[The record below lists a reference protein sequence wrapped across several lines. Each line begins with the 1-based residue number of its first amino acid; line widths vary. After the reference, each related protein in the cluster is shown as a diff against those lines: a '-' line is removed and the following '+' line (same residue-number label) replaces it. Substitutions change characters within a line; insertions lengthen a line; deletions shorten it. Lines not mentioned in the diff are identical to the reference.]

1 MSRNKAQAPAGSL
14 FQIFISETNAEPP
27 ELLGQ
32 SVTKGRS
39 GPLLPA
45 VWVGPL
51 VSGMSTSAS
60 SWPDPGPVQEG
71 LDGAMG
77 GAVRP
82 GRKVLDLLIAH
93 FLTQKLCHTWDLGR
107 FQGT

>member
-1 MSRNKAQAPAGSL
+1 MSRNKDQAPAGSL

-71 LDGAMG
+71 WMEPWEVLFGRG
-77 GAVRP
+77 GRSW
-82 GRKVLDLLIAH
+82 I
-93 FLTQKLCHTWDLGR
+93 CS
-107 FQGT
+107 